1 MNPEPGVLAD
11 PLLDHQASDLKLSDG
26 IEVLADCAFKLGI
39 RRETTASAAI
49 YYHKFFSKHSPAD
62 YDVNL
67 VAAAALSVAGKAE
80 EDRAA
85 IRDII
90 NVFYS
95 TLNPNAEPL
104 ELDGEGMRLL
114 HQSIVALEHLL
125 SRWLSFRVMN
135 DLAHRY
141 VLHYLTSVTDW
152 IQADEVQKV
161 CLSETAWSL
170 VNDFYCNPKSVEH
183 PAPGIA
189 VAAIALSLKAH
200 DLSVRCN
207 NEALQSWSESLCI
220 DMSEERTEEI
230 ARDLM
235 LTYRQIGCEL

>member
-1 MNPEPGVLAD
+1 MNSPEPD
-11 PLLDHQASDLKLSDG
+11 PLPDDQASDLKLRDG
-26 IEVLADCAFKLGI
+26 IEVLADCAFKLGV

-49 YYHKFFSKHSPAD
+49 YYHKFYCSHSPAN

-80 EDRAA
+80 EDRVV

-104 ELDGEGMRLL
+104 ELDSEGMRLL
-114 HQSIVALEHLL
+114 HQSIVALEHIL
-125 SRWLSFRVMN
+125 SRCLSFRIMN

-141 VLHYLTSVTDW
+141 VLHYLISVTDW
-152 IQADEVQKV
+152 IEADEAEKV
-161 CLSETAWSL
+161 CLSQTAWAL
-170 VNDFYCNPKSVEH
+170 VNDFYCNPKSIEH
-183 PAPGIA
+183 PAAGIA

-200 DLSVRCN
+200 DLTVPCN
-207 NEALQSWSESLCI
+207 NEGLLSWSESLCS
-220 DMSEERTEEI
+220 DMSEEKVDEI

-235 LTYRQIGCEL
+235 LTYRQTSCEP